1 MVFSDLYKIM
11 VSNDNFVDFRGEISP
26 SGSTPDGSYSQK
38 VTDEIA
44 TLAKRPAGDTF
55 PHPSI
60 YTPLACSQWRNKVDG
75 ARGKKQVWRP
85 HVRT

>member
-11 VSNDNFVDFRGEISP
+11 VSNDNFVDFRGAISP
-26 SGSTPDGSYSQK
+26 SGSYSQK

-44 TLAKRPAGDTF
+44 TLAKRPAADTF

-60 YTPLACSQWRNKVDG
+60 YTLLACSQWRNKVDG

-85 HVRT
+85 HDRT